1 MVFETIIFSVEE
13 DLASI
18 ILNRPEVSNGF
29 NIPMCQEILA
39 ALEDAEKNEEV
50 KFIILSAGGKI
61 FSVGGDLSEM
71 KRAVDADDIESL
83 VLIAELVNTISKKI
97 KQLPSQLLWWQMEL
111 SQEQQQTLQ

>member
-1 MVFETIIFSVEE
+1 MFETILYSVEN
-13 DLASI
+13 DLATIS
-18 ILNRPEVSNGF
+18 LNRPEVSNGF

-50 KFIILSAGGKI
+50 KFIILSAEGKI
-61 FSVGGDLSEM
+61 FSQLVEIWKKW

-97 KQLPSQLLWWQMEL
+97 KH
-111 SQEQQQTLQ
+111 

>member
-1 MVFETIIFSVEE
+1 
-13 DLASI
+13 
-18 ILNRPEVSNGF
+18 
-29 NIPMCQEILA
+29 MCQEILA

-50 KFIILSAGGKI
+50 KFIILSAEGKI

-97 KQLPSQLLWWQMEL
+97 NNC
-111 SQEQQQTLQ
+111 QTGYYGGRWSGCWSSC